1 MVMRNLSRPWPLLI
15 FLATL
20 VLISGCKEKNSSG
33 SAAQAKPAPEVSVVT
48 IKEQAV
54 TLTTILPGRITPH
67 LEAEIRPQVSGII
80 LKRLFTEGGEVKEG
94 EVLYQ
99 IDPATY
105 RATLAS
111 AKAALA
117 KAEANGVNLRQH
129 AERYRRLVPTKAVSS
144 QDYEDAVAAYNQG
157 VAEIAAA
164 KAAVDMAQINLNY
177 TRVTAPISGH
187 IGRSAVT
194 AGALVTANQETALAN
209 IQQLD
214 PVYVDVTQASA
225 DLLQLKQ
232 NLAAGTLKSGPAN
245 QATVKLELENGTPY
259 AHDGTLKFSEVS
271 VDQSTGSVTL
281 RALFAN
287 PDQLLLPGMFV
298 RAIVQE
304 GIREKALLVPQRGVS
319 RDSAGHAIALLAGP
333 GDKVERRILKTER
346 TVGDAWLVTEG
357 IKPGDRVIVEGLQR
371 IRPDM
376 QVRVRNFGQGA
387 GPQPAAAK

>member
-1 MVMRNLSRPWPLLI
+1 MVMRNLSRYLPLLP
-15 FLATL
+15 LLVTL
-20 VLISGCKEKNSSG
+20 VLITGCKEKNTSG
-33 SAAQAKPAPEVSVVT
+33 DAAQAKPAPEVSVVT
-48 IKEQAV
+48 IQEQAV

-105 RATLAS
+105 RASLAS
-111 AKAALA
+111 AKASLA
-117 KAEANGVNLRQH
+117 KAEANSVNLKQH

-144 QDYEDAVAAYNQG
+144 QDYEDAVAAYDQG
-157 VAEIAAA
+157 VAEIRAA

-194 AGALVTANQETALAN
+194 AGALVTANQGTALAN

-232 NLAAGTLKSGPAN
+232 NLAAGTLKSNPA
-245 QATVKLELENGTPY
+245 QATVKLELENGTSY
-259 AHDGTLKFSEVS
+259 THDGILKFSEVS
-271 VDQSTGSVTL
+271 VDQSTVRSPFGPCSPT
-281 RALFAN
+281 RINCSSPACSSAPSSRKACGKTPCSFRNGASAAI
-287 PDQLLLPGMFV
+287 LPAM
-298 RAIVQE
+298 R
-304 GIREKALLVPQRGVS
+304 LPWWLVPATRLSVASS
-319 RDSAGHAIALLAGP
+319 RPNARWAMLGWSP
-333 GDKVERRILKTER
+333 
-346 TVGDAWLVTEG
+346 TVLS
-357 IKPGDRVIVEGLQR
+357 
-371 IRPDM
+371 
-376 QVRVRNFGQGA
+376 
-387 GPQPAAAK
+387 PATG

>member
-1 MVMRNLSRPWPLLI
+1 MVMRNLSRYLPLLP
-15 FLATL
+15 LLVTL
-20 VLISGCKEKNSSG
+20 VLITGCKEKNTSG
-33 SAAQAKPAPEVSVVT
+33 DAAQAKPAPEVSVVT
-48 IKEQAV
+48 IQEQAV

-105 RATLAS
+105 RASLAS
-111 AKAALA
+111 AKASLA
-117 KAEANGVNLRQH
+117 KAEANSVNLKQH

-144 QDYEDAVAAYNQG
+144 QDYEDAVAAYDQG
-157 VAEIAAA
+157 VAEIRAA

-194 AGALVTANQETALAN
+194 AGALVTANQGTALAN

-232 NLAAGTLKSGPAN
+232 NLAAGTLKSNPA
-245 QATVKLELENGTPY
+245 QATVKLELENGTSY
-259 AHDGTLKFSEVS
+259 THDGILKFSEVS

-298 RAIVQE
+298 RAIIQE
-304 GIREKALLVPQRGVS
+304 GVRENALLVPQRGVS
-319 RDSAGHAIALLAGP
+319 RDTAGHAIALVAGA
-333 GDKVERRILKTER
+333 GDKVERRILQTER
-346 TVGDAWLVTEG
+346 TVGDAWLVTDG
-357 IKPGDRVIVEGLQR
+357 IKPGDRVIVEGVQR
-371 IRPDM
+371 IRPEM
-376 QVRVRNFGQGA
+376 QVKVRPFSVSPT
-387 GPQPAAAK
+387 PQPATVK